1 MMTSKISKVILL
13 CGGALLTMGNQKCED
28 KRTLKK
34 IIQMDGITS
43 PALTLPGGGTFDF
56 QSVANQQIYAVL
68 SESPEFTFRLL
79 PPVVVPPAGNSAI
92 QAKSTNNDL
101 QYNLTPSDQLAMNEF
116 SAISKAT
123 TLSLQAQGE
132 IPVENDIIAW
142 CLVNQPQARI
152 SGNVNAFEM
161 VGKGG
166 ITIGFSPAGDHAVNG
181 IGSASLKIELAQLDL
196 SMKAL
201 RPITDKVLTATNVSS
216 KQTKTKLNL
225 SINWAEWAAKPS
237 VFYQTPLA
245 QVTKNALTK
254 AVKNLGEQLKSEEW
268 STRVLAYQWD
278 HIVVVGGTDVGLEAG
293 DQLLIYNEDYYWE
306 GEPCNSRYLG
316 GGAAA
321 NAAIAKIEV
330 VWVGDEISRGRI
342 IERTEDS
349 PVQGAKVK
357 LFKFRDPKSAQQP
370 GVQQPVN

>member
-1 MMTSKISKVILL
+1 MITSKLSKVILL
-13 CGGALLTMGNQKCED
+13 CGGALLMMGNQKCED

-34 IIQMDGITS
+34 IVQMDGITS
-43 PALTLPGGGTFDF
+43 QAMTLPGGGMFDF
-56 QSVANQQIYAVL
+56 QSVANEQIYAVL
-68 SESPEFTFRLL
+68 SESPDFTFRYL
-79 PPVVVPPAGNSAI
+79 PPVVVPPASDSTI
-92 QAKSTNNDL
+92 QMKSTNNL
-101 QYNLTPSDQLAMNEF
+101 KYNLTPSDQMAMAEF
-116 SAISKAT
+116 SAAT
-123 TLSLQAQGE
+123 KTMTMSLQAQEE
-132 IPVENDIIAW
+132 IPVQNDIIAW

-152 SGNVNAFEM
+152 SGNINAFEM
-161 VGKGG
+161 IGKGG
-166 ITIGFSPAGDHAVNG
+166 ITIGFSPAGESTGNG
-181 IGSASLKIELAQLDL
+181 VGSANIQIESAQLDL

-201 RPITDKVLTATNVSS
+201 RPLTDKVLTATNVNS
-216 KQTKTKLNL
+216 KQTKTRINA
-225 SINWAEWAAKPS
+225 SINWGEWAANPN

-245 QVTKNALTK
+245 QVTKSALAK
-254 AVKNLGEQLKSEEW
+254 AVKNLGDQLKSEEW

-278 HIVVVGGTDVGLEAG
+278 HIVVVGGVDVGLVPG

-321 NAAIAKIEV
+321 NEAIAKIEI

-357 LFKFRDPKSAQQP
+357 LFKFHEPK
-370 GVQQPVN
+370 